1 MNELIYDKL
10 KNEEAKLLF
19 KFIEK
24 HHKYIK
30 LFINA
35 EDIYEMES
43 TKKIDTLSTEE
54 KDFILSDFKELR
66 DKFSSCHS
74 EWWRGKNNQNDNVTV
89 SFDLEF
95 KKHFTMEIFND
106 IKTCFDI

>member
-1 MNELIYDKL
+1 MSELIYDKL
-10 KNEEAKLLF
+10 ETEEAKLLF

-35 EDIYEMES
+35 EGIYEMES
-43 TKKIDTLSTEE
+43 TGKIDTLSTEE
-54 KDFILSDFKELR
+54 KDLILLDFKELK
-66 DKFSSCHS
+66 DKISKCHS
-74 EWWRGKNNQNDNVTV
+74 DWWRGTNDQNDNVSV

-106 IKTCFDI
+106 IKTFFNV